1 MFIYFRDSNDNGM
14 INHTSSVDLD
24 RFLGDHNAAVA
35 AMNGALAVGSGV
47 DQQPFSY
54 KRVYFARKG
63 SISTMAEKNNNIHA
77 VTNSDFNGTAGTNN
91 GSGGPEVTTSDSVAK
106 AFLLQYRDN
115 IQNEMN
121 LAFLRNEAKKGKV
134 TSFFGYN
141 IKTFRCE

>member
-1 MFIYFRDSNDNGM
+1 M
-14 INHTSSVDLD
+14 INHTAVDLD
-24 RFLGDHNAAVA
+24 RFLGDHNAALA
-35 AMNGALAVGSGV
+35 AMNGALAIGSGL

-77 VTNSDFNGTAGTNN
+77 VSTSEFIGTPSN
-91 GSGGPEVTTSDSVAK
+91 PEVTTSDSVAK

-121 LAFLRNEAKKGKV
+121 LAFLRNEAKKGED
-134 TSFFGYN
+134 TFFYSD
-141 IKTFRCE
+141 